1 MFNSR
6 SVIIWFIIYQIVFTL
21 KIGTI
26 KQLFVAISDNF
37 MLIQRDSESNLI
49 FYKYSGS
56 TDYSKGLATLYTFG
70 DLRFYKY
77 IKELPT
83 AATSE

>member
-1 MFNSR
+1 
-6 SVIIWFIIYQIVFTL
+6 
-21 KIGTI
+21 
-26 KQLFVAISDNF
+26 